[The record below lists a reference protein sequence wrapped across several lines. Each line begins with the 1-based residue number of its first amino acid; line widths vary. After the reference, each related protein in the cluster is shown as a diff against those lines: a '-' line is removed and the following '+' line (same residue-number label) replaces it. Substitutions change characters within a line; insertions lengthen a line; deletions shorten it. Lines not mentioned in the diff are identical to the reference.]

1 MCGVVGQR
9 RRSRINEKMKALQ
22 NLIPNSNKVHKYI
35 RYQLWS
41 LQSLIGSN
49 LLGLIFFFFKCRQTD
64 KASMLDEAIEY
75 LKQLQLQ
82 VQVCGAFSKTCILSQ
97 QKDSYCLSSLLIVSW
112 ISYNLMSSTYV
123 NWCIPVCTHFI

>member
-35 RYQLWS
+35 RYQLCS
-41 LQSLIGSN
+41 LQSLIRSN
-49 LLGLIFFFFKCRQTD
+49 LLGLIFYFFFFKCRQTD

-82 VQVCGAFSKTCILSQ
+82 VQVRGAFSKTCIIWQ
-97 QKDSYCLSSLLIVSW
+97 QKDSYCLLAFLLFHG
-112 ISYNLMSSTYV
+112 YV
-123 NWCIPVCTHFI
+123 II